1 MSTRKHV
8 TVALGGDGSDE
19 LLAGYPTFIA
29 DRFTWASQAL
39 PGLSSGLMGLA
50 GKILPV
56 SDDNISLD
64 FKITQFRKGVG
75 QPKDYLH
82 SLWLS
87 SFTPSSVSKLWNPTA
102 YHEIKKPGML
112 EPVDFALSDHDHLMS
127 QFDRNAL
134 VYYKTYLP
142 DDILFKVDRASMLAS
157 LEVRAPFLDHTLV
170 EFVNTLPP
178 EYKRKGFTTKRIL
191 KQAMKGKLPDTIIE
205 RPKKGF
211 GVPLSA
217 WLRKDLRKLCDD
229 LLSTTSLASHG
240 LFNQAHVE
248 HLKAEHYASKK
259 NHRKELWNLMMF
271 QLWYLNHVKD
281 R

>member
-1 MSTRKHV
+1 
-8 TVALGGDGSDE
+8 
-19 LLAGYPTFIA
+19 
-29 DRFTWASQAL
+29 
-39 PGLSSGLMGLA
+39 
-50 GKILPV
+50 
-56 SDDNISLD
+56 
-64 FKITQFRKGVG
+64 
-75 QPKDYLH
+75 
-82 SLWLS
+82 
-87 SFTPSSVSKLWNPTA
+87 
-102 YHEIKKPGML
+102 
-112 EPVDFALSDHDHLMS
+112 
-127 QFDRNAL
+127 
-134 VYYKTYLP
+134 
-142 DDILFKVDRASMLAS
+142 MLAS

-271 QLWYLNHVKD
+271 QLWYVNHVKG